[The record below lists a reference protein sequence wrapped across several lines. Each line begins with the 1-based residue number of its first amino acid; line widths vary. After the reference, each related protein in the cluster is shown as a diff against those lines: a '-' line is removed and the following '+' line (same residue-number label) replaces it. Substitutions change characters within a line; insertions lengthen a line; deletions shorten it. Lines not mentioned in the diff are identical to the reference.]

1 MISFFE
7 GEVILFASTVVRAR
21 FPGFSLSY
29 KSPLQSALKEHW
41 LAVHGERIIKCEK
54 CGATFGTAATLR
66 RHIRNKV
73 CEKVKISYVKMELDT
88 ESDVNMDQSMQD
100 IPIIVDRNE
109 DPVLKMSENE
119 MAEILQG
126 YREFVIEPS
135 DDCSRNL

>member
-1 MISFFE
+1 
-7 GEVILFASTVVRAR
+7 
-21 FPGFSLSY
+21 
-29 KSPLQSALKEHW
+29 
-41 LAVHGERIIKCEK
+41 
-54 CGATFGTAATLR
+54 
-66 RHIRNKV
+66 
-73 CEKVKISYVKMELDT
+73 MELDT
-88 ESDVNMDQSMQD
+88 EPDVNMDQSRQD